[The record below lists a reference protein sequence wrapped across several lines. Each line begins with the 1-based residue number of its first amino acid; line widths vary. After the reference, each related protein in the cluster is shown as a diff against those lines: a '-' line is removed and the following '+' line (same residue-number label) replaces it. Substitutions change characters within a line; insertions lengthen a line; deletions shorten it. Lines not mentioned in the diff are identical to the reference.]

1 MKENTT
7 LAFLNL
13 VYFTKFK
20 NLKFNLFLKR
30 KKKDIISFFFMVEKK
45 NYVVSSEHTP
55 LPASLPLYKTKH

>member
-30 KKKDIISFFFMVEKK
+30 KKKDIISFFFMVEH
-45 NYVVSSEHTP
+45 NCIEFHF
-55 LPASLPLYKTKH
+55 